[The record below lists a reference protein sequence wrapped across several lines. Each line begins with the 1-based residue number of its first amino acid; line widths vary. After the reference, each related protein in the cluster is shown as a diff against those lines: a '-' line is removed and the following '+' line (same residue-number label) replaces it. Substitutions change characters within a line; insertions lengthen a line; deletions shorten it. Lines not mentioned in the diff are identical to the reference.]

1 LPYRNERVGLY
12 IRPENV
18 PRARRA
24 AEAELPTP
32 VWQGG
37 SEEEDYPTNA
47 LRRLTELLCYAERRG
62 LGFAEQRDGGF

>member
-1 LPYRNERVGLY
+1 LPYCNEWVGLY

-37 SEEEDYPTNA
+37 SEEEHYPTNA
-47 LRRLTELLCYAERRG
+47 LRRLTELLCYTERCG
-62 LGFAEQRDGGF
+62 LGFAERIF